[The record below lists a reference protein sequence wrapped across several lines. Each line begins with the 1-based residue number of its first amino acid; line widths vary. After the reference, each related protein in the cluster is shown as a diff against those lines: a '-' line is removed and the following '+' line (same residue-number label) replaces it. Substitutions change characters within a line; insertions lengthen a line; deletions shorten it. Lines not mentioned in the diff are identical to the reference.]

1 MNHLNLIGRLVKNP
15 SITYKN
21 SENPL
26 CVANF
31 VLAVPRRNNKE
42 ESDFFACVAF
52 GKNGEFTEKYLKK
65 GMKMAVHG
73 HLRSSKVQN
82 EDGSVA
88 YYVNMVVDEFEF
100 AQSKQESKKMANE
113 ENADLVE
120 DYQNYDDFS
129 FR

>member
-1 MNHLNLIGRLVKNP
+1 
-15 SITYKN
+15 
-21 SENPL
+21 
-26 CVANF
+26 
-31 VLAVPRRNNKE
+31 
-42 ESDFFACVAF
+42 AF